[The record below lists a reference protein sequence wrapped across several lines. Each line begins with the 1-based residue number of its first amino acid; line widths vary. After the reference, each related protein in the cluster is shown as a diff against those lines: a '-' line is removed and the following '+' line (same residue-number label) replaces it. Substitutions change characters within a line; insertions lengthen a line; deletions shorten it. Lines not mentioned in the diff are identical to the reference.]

1 MIDALFNVAVF
12 ATLALCIVGFGAWRA
27 SEFRDARKALGLWFG
42 RCPLCPRKRTSLS
55 GIAMSALCQKRTH
68 ALQQSMPAYSGRSDE
83 FSPLA
88 AVFELL
94 LIWLATAL
102 ARRRSIDVR

>member
-68 ALQQSMPAYSGRSDE
+68 ALQQSMPAS
-83 FSPLA
+83 F
-88 AVFELL
+88 
-94 LIWLATAL
+94 
-102 ARRRSIDVR
+102 